1 MMGCV
6 TSNKGL
12 SCGDDPDYDRI
23 RDFLTEF
30 YGKRTVK
37 LVILEE
43 FERENQLRKRRSALS
58 ECY

>member
-43 FERENQLRKRRSALS
+43 FERENQLRKRRSVLS
-58 ECY
+58 

>member
-23 RDFLTEF
+23 RDFWRNFME
-30 YGKRTVK
+30 KN
-37 LVILEE
+37 
-43 FERENQLRKRRSALS
+43 REISNFIRIWKGEPAA
-58 ECY
+58 